1 MASAKDKPPVML
13 AAIAGAHGVTGE
25 VRLKI
30 FTQDLAILKKYKT
43 FNEGALTLKKVRP
56 HKIGAVARFE
66 ELTDRNMAEAAR
78 GTQLMVPHEEL
89 PELDDDEFYYS
100 DLIGL
105 PCISD
110 TGDAIGIICMVEN
123 YGAGEVLEIEK
134 PDGAKFMV
142 PAHAAD
148 IDANPIVLQSGF
160 VQ

>member
-30 FTQDLAILKKYKT
+30 FTQDLASLKKYKT
-43 FNEGALTLKKVRP
+43 FNDGALTLKKVRP

-89 PELDDDEFYYS
+89 PELEEDEFYYS

-105 PCISD
+105 PCITD
-110 TGDAIGIICMVEN
+110 TGDAIGTICMVEN

-134 PDGAKFMV
+134 PDGAKFMI
-142 PAHAAD
+142 PANAAD
-148 IDANPIVLQSGF
+148 IDANPIVVQSGF
-160 VQ
+160 VP